1 MTMTMTIGTVPLP
14 VGESGAT
21 LPPRRPD
28 LGFFAHHGIWAPGV
42 RLFRAL
48 KFNAKALIISL
59 AFVVPLLGLIAW
71 LLIHQAE
78 LTMQAKADATRQH
91 VEIAHG
97 ILVQAHAKE
106 TSGKLSREQAQLFA
120 NETIAAL
127 RYESSEYFWINDMHP
142 HVVMHPIKPELD
154 GKDVS
159 ETKDPNGVALFKAF
173 VAKVRESGKGF
184 VAYQWPKP
192 GNDKPVDKLSY
203 VQGFEPWGWVV
214 GSGIYVGDV
223 RDAVQRQAAWVAA
236 VVGAALILAGY
247 LFISFYRVMDGGLN
261 ETRRH
266 LRAMTDGDLTASPSP
281 WGRDEAAQLMI
292 ELRAMQESLR
302 QMVMRVRRSSNEIV
316 HSSSEVATGA
326 MDLSA
331 RTEQTAANLEESAA
345 SMEQISATV
354 KSGADHANEAARAAH
369 GNETVPAEGGHVM
382 REVVQTM
389 ESIRRSSATIS
400 EIIGTIDGIAFQ
412 TNILALNA
420 AVEAARAGEQG
431 RGFAVVA
438 SEVRTLAQRAATA
451 AREIKTLIG
460 QSVEQV
466 NAGAAVVDQAGEKM
480 VAIVEASRRVSGL
493 LAEIADGSREQSLG
507 VAQIGQAVNELDHMT
522 QQNAALVEQAAAAA
536 AAMKDQ
542 TSSLAHEVDR
552 FRLPEGLEAPA
563 AAKQPGTEFD
573 FDAAIE
579 AHRQWKV
586 RLRKAIADRTA
597 LDADAICRDDRCSL
611 GQWMHGTGR
620 QRWSGQPG
628 FCRLDGQ
635 ARGVP
640 QGGWQRRS
648 TDQLGR
654 HGRGRATAWIGLP
667 IRSGVQRSVHSADAR
682 QARSLIGIAV
692 RPLGT
697 TRRSCLRTLS
707 PGRPNR
713 LRTRGKVVHRIC
725 GQPCG

>member
-1 MTMTMTIGTVPLP
+1 MTTNTAPLP
-14 VGESGAT
+14 AFDRRVAAQ
-21 LPPRRPD
+21 PRRPD
-28 LGFFAHHGIWAPGV
+28 AGFFTHHGVWAPGV

-48 KFNAKALIISL
+48 KFNAKAVIISL

-71 LLIHQAE
+71 QLMHQAE
-78 LTMQAKADATRQH
+78 LTMQARADATRQH

-97 ILVQAHAKE
+97 ILVQSHAKE
-106 TSGKLSREQAQLFA
+106 AAGKLSREQAQLLA
-120 NETIAAL
+120 METIAAL
-127 RYESSEYFWINDMHP
+127 RYDGSEYFWINDMHP
-142 HVVMHPIKPELD
+142 RVVMHPIKPELN

-159 ETKDPNGVALFKAF
+159 ETKDPNGVPLFKAF

-192 GNDKPVDKLSY
+192 GKDNPVEKLSY

-223 RDAVQRQAAWVAA
+223 REAAQRQVAWMAAIVAA
-236 VVGAALILAGY
+236 ALLLAGY

-266 LRAMTDGDLTASPSP
+266 LRAMTEGDLTTSPSP
-281 WGRDEAAQLMI
+281 WGRDEAAQLMM

-302 QMVMRVRRSSNEIV
+302 QMVMRVRRSSDEIV

-331 RTEQTAANLEESAA
+331 RTEQAAANLEESAA

-354 KSGADHANEAARAAH
+354 KNGADHANEASQVAH
-369 GNETVPAEGGHVM
+369 GNEAVATEGGLVM

-389 ESIRRSSATIS
+389 ESIRQSSAKIN

-466 NAGAAVVDQAGEKM
+466 QAGTAVVNQAGAKM
-480 VAIVEASRRVSGL
+480 DAIVEASRRVSGL
-493 LAEIADGSREQSLG
+493 LGEIADGSREQSQG
-507 VAQIGQAVNELDHMT
+507 VAQIGQAVNELDQMT
-522 QQNAALVEQAAAAA
+522 QQNAALVEQTAAAA

-542 TSSLAHEVDR
+542 ASALAHEVDR
-552 FRLPEGLEAPA
+552 FRLPQGFEAPEA
-563 AAKQPGTEFD
+563 SVHEPAIDFD
-573 FDAAIE
+573 FDKAIE

-586 RLRKAIADRTA
+586 RLRKAIADRA
-597 LDADAICRDDRCSL
+597 QLDADTICRDDRCPL
-611 GQWMHGTGR
+611 GQWLHGAGG
-620 QRWSGQPG
+620 QRWGGQPG
-628 FCRLDGQ
+628 FIAL
-635 ARGVP
+635 
-640 QGGWQRRS
+640 
-648 TDQLGR
+648 LGK
-654 HGRGRATAWIGLP
+654 HAEFHDVAG
-667 IRSGVQRSVHSADAR
+667 SVAR
-682 QARSLIGIAV
+682 QINSGAMAEAEQLLGSGSRFAQVSTAV
-692 RPLGT
+692 STLL
-697 TRRSCLRTLS
+697 TRAK
-707 PGRPNR
+707 
-713 LRTRGKVVHRIC
+713 RGL
-725 GQPCG
+725 

>member
-1 MTMTMTIGTVPLP
+1 MTTNTAPLP
-14 VGESGAT
+14 AFDRRVAAQ
-21 LPPRRPD
+21 PRRPD
-28 LGFFAHHGIWAPGV
+28 AGFFTHHGVWAPGV

-48 KFNAKALIISL
+48 KFNAKAVIISL

-71 LLIHQAE
+71 QLMHQAE
-78 LTMQAKADATRQH
+78 LTMQARADATRQH

-97 ILVQAHAKE
+97 ILVQSHAKE
-106 TSGKLSREQAQLFA
+106 AAGKLSREQAQLLA
-120 NETIAAL
+120 METIAAL
-127 RYESSEYFWINDMHP
+127 RYDGSEYFWINDMHP
-142 HVVMHPIKPELD
+142 RVVMHPIKPELN

-159 ETKDPNGVALFKAF
+159 ETKDPNGVPLFKAF

-192 GNDKPVDKLSY
+192 GKDNPVEKLSY

-223 RDAVQRQAAWVAA
+223 REAAQRQVAWMAAIVAA
-236 VVGAALILAGY
+236 ALLLAGY

-266 LRAMTDGDLTASPSP
+266 LRAMTEGDLTTSPSP
-281 WGRDEAAQLMI
+281 WGRDEAAQLMM

-302 QMVMRVRRSSNEIV
+302 QMVMRVRRSSDEIV

-331 RTEQTAANLEESAA
+331 RTEQAAANLEESAA

-354 KSGADHANEAARAAH
+354 KNGADHASEASQVAH
-369 GNETVPAEGGHVM
+369 GNEAVATEGGLVM

-389 ESIRRSSATIS
+389 ESIRQSSAKIN

-466 NAGAAVVDQAGEKM
+466 QAGTAVVNQAGAKM
-480 VAIVEASRRVSGL
+480 DAIVEASRRVSGL
-493 LAEIADGSREQSLG
+493 LGEIADGSREQSQG
-507 VAQIGQAVNELDHMT
+507 VAQIGQAVNELDQMT
-522 QQNAALVEQAAAAA
+522 QQNAALVEQTAAAA

-542 TSSLAHEVDR
+542 ASALAQEVDR
-552 FRLPEGLEAPA
+552 FRLPQGFEAPEA
-563 AAKQPGTEFD
+563 SVHEPAIDFD
-573 FDAAIE
+573 FDKAIE

-586 RLRKAIADRTA
+586 RLRKAIADRA
-597 LDADAICRDDRCSL
+597 QLDADTICRDDRCPL
-611 GQWMHGTGR
+611 GQWLHGAGG
-620 QRWSGQPG
+620 QRWGGQPG
-628 FCRLDGQ
+628 FIALLDKHAEFHDVAG
-635 ARGVP
+635 
-640 QGGWQRRS
+640 
-648 TDQLGR
+648 
-654 HGRGRATAWIGLP
+654 
-667 IRSGVQRSVHSADAR
+667 SVAR
-682 QARSLIGIAV
+682 QINSGAMAEAEQLLGSGSRFAQVSTAV
-692 RPLGT
+692 STLL
-697 TRRSCLRTLS
+697 TRAK
-707 PGRPNR
+707 
-713 LRTRGKVVHRIC
+713 RGL
-725 GQPCG
+725 

>member
-1 MTMTMTIGTVPLP
+1 MTTNTAPLP
-14 VGESGAT
+14 AFDRRVAAQ
-21 LPPRRPD
+21 PRRPD
-28 LGFFAHHGIWAPGV
+28 GGFFTHHGVWAPGV

-48 KFNAKALIISL
+48 KFNAKAVIISL

-71 LLIHQAE
+71 QLMHQAE
-78 LTMQAKADATRQH
+78 LTMQARADATRQH

-97 ILVQAHAKE
+97 ILVQSHAKE
-106 TSGKLSREQAQLFA
+106 AAGKLSREQAQLLA
-120 NETIAAL
+120 METIAEL
-127 RYESSEYFWINDMHP
+127 RYDGSEYFWINDMHP
-142 HVVMHPIKPELD
+142 RVVMHPIKPELN

-159 ETKDPNGVALFKAF
+159 ETKDPNGVPLFKAF

-192 GNDKPVDKLSY
+192 GKDNPVEKLSY

-223 RDAVQRQAAWVAA
+223 REAAQRQVAWMAAIVAA
-236 VVGAALILAGY
+236 ALLLAGY

-266 LRAMTDGDLTASPSP
+266 LRAMTEGDLTTSPSP
-281 WGRDEAAQLMI
+281 WGRDEAAQLMM

-302 QMVMRVRRSSNEIV
+302 QMVMRVRRSSDEIV

-331 RTEQTAANLEESAA
+331 RTEQAAANLEESAA

-354 KSGADHANEAARAAH
+354 KNGADHANEASQVAH
-369 GNETVPAEGGHVM
+369 GNEAVATEGGLVM

-389 ESIRRSSATIS
+389 ESIRQSSAKIN

-466 NAGAAVVDQAGEKM
+466 QAGTAVVNQAGAKM
-480 VAIVEASRRVSGL
+480 DAIVEASRRVSGL
-493 LAEIADGSREQSLG
+493 LGEIADGSREQSQG
-507 VAQIGQAVNELDHMT
+507 VAQIGQAVNELDQMT
-522 QQNAALVEQAAAAA
+522 QQNAALVEQTAAAA

-542 TSSLAHEVDR
+542 ACALAHEVDR
-552 FRLPEGLEAPA
+552 FRLPQGFEAPEA
-563 AAKQPGTEFD
+563 SVHEPAIDFD
-573 FDAAIE
+573 FDKAIE

-586 RLRKAIADRTA
+586 RLRKAIADRA
-597 LDADAICRDDRCSL
+597 QLDADTICRDDRCPL
-611 GQWMHGTGR
+611 GQWLHGAGG
-620 QRWSGQPG
+620 QRWGGQPG
-628 FCRLDGQ
+628 FIAL
-635 ARGVP
+635 
-640 QGGWQRRS
+640 
-648 TDQLGR
+648 LGK
-654 HGRGRATAWIGLP
+654 HAEFHDVAG
-667 IRSGVQRSVHSADAR
+667 SVAR
-682 QARSLIGIAV
+682 QINSGAMAEAEQLLGSGSRFAQVSTAV
-692 RPLGT
+692 STLL
-697 TRRSCLRTLS
+697 TRAK
-707 PGRPNR
+707 
-713 LRTRGKVVHRIC
+713 RGL
-725 GQPCG
+725 

>member
-1 MTMTMTIGTVPLP
+1 MTTNTAPLP
-14 VGESGAT
+14 AFDRRVAAQ
-21 LPPRRPD
+21 PRRPD
-28 LGFFAHHGIWAPGV
+28 AGFFTHHGVWAPGV

-48 KFNAKALIISL
+48 KFNAKAVIISL

-71 LLIHQAE
+71 QLMHQAE
-78 LTMQAKADATRQH
+78 LTMQARADATRQH

-97 ILVQAHAKE
+97 ILVQSHAKE
-106 TSGKLSREQAQLFA
+106 AAGKLSREQAQLLA
-120 NETIAAL
+120 METIAAL
-127 RYESSEYFWINDMHP
+127 RYDGSEYFWINDMHP
-142 HVVMHPIKPELD
+142 RVVMHPIKPELN

-159 ETKDPNGVALFKAF
+159 ETKDPNGVPLFKAF

-192 GNDKPVDKLSY
+192 GKDNPVEKLSY

-223 RDAVQRQAAWVAA
+223 REAAQRQVAWMAAIVAA
-236 VVGAALILAGY
+236 ALLLAGY

-266 LRAMTDGDLTASPSP
+266 LRAMTEGDLTTSPSP
-281 WGRDEAAQLMI
+281 WGRDEAAQLMM

-302 QMVMRVRRSSNEIV
+302 QMVMRVRRSSDEIV

-331 RTEQTAANLEESAA
+331 RTEQAAANLEESAA

-354 KSGADHANEAARAAH
+354 KNGADHANEASQVAH
-369 GNETVPAEGGHVM
+369 GNEAVATEGGLVM

-389 ESIRRSSATIS
+389 ESIRQSSAKIN

-466 NAGAAVVDQAGEKM
+466 QAGTAVVNQAGAKM
-480 VAIVEASRRVSGL
+480 DAIVEASRRVSGL
-493 LAEIADGSREQSLG
+493 LGEIADGSREQSQG
-507 VAQIGQAVNELDHMT
+507 VAQIGQAVNELDQMT
-522 QQNAALVEQAAAAA
+522 QQNAALVEQTAAAA

-542 TSSLAHEVDR
+542 ACALAHEVDR
-552 FRLPEGLEAPA
+552 FRLPQGFEAPEA
-563 AAKQPGTEFD
+563 SVHEPAIDFD
-573 FDAAIE
+573 FDKAIE

-586 RLRKAIADRTA
+586 RLRKAIADRA
-597 LDADAICRDDRCSL
+597 QLDADTICRDDRCPL
-611 GQWMHGTGR
+611 GQWLHGAGG
-620 QRWSGQPG
+620 QRWGGQPG
-628 FCRLDGQ
+628 FIAL
-635 ARGVP
+635 
-640 QGGWQRRS
+640 
-648 TDQLGR
+648 LGK
-654 HGRGRATAWIGLP
+654 HAEFHDVAG
-667 IRSGVQRSVHSADAR
+667 SVAR
-682 QARSLIGIAV
+682 QINSGAMAEAEQLLGSGSRFAQVSTAV
-692 RPLGT
+692 STLL
-697 TRRSCLRTLS
+697 TRAK
-707 PGRPNR
+707 
-713 LRTRGKVVHRIC
+713 RGL
-725 GQPCG
+725 